1 MISLTADVSQKIT
14 MVNFLMPKKPR
25 SLLDNNFI
33 PIKFNSNLVC
43 YSWQELETATSN
55 CKACELYKERTQV
68 VAGRCS
74 TTRDADL
81 LIIGEA
87 PGQVEDRQGL
97 AFIGDS
103 GKLLDIMLE
112 AVGLESYYITNVVRC
127 RPPDNRDPTKAE
139 CHSCWGFLQSEI
151 VLVKP
156 KAILCLGKV
165 AAKTVFG
172 RVGKFEKLMRTRH
185 QFFEY
190 PVWVAYH
197 PAYLLRQPQLSPHSP
212 KWETWQVLCQ
222 VKLYLNGL
230 RLESSD
236 KSYLN
241 NR

>member
-1 MISLTADVSQKIT
+1 
-14 MVNFLMPKKPR
+14 MVKKLR
-25 SLLDNNFI
+25 SLLDKDFI
-33 PIKFNSNLVC
+33 PIEFNSNIAC
-43 YSWQELETATSN
+43 RSWQELETSTNN
-55 CKACELYKERTQV
+55 CQACGLHKGRTQV
-68 VAGRCS
+68 VAGRYS
-74 TTRDADL
+74 KTRAADL

-87 PGQVEDRQGL
+87 PGQTEDHRGL
-97 AFIGDS
+97 AFVGDS
-103 GKLLDIMLE
+103 GKLLDIMLD
-112 AVGLESYYITNVVRC
+112 AVGLESYYVTNTVRC
-127 RPPDNRDPTKAE
+127 RPPDNRNPTKVE
-139 CHSCWGFLQSEI
+139 CQSCWGFLQSEI
-151 VLVKP
+151 ALVKP

-172 RVGKFEKLMRTRH
+172 GAGKFEKLMRNRH

-236 KSYLN
+236 K
-241 NR
+241 